1 MKFSQFLT
9 EARTVAGDAA
19 AKRGLQH
26 VGHGYYADRSG
37 QIVAKSEKGQRLVA
51 VDRAEAE
58 AAQAGAEQGAA
69 EDEHLTSGEGLGT
82 IAVTFGR
89 FNPPTIGH
97 EKLLDAVAK
106 EGVDNYR
113 IYPSRTVD
121 PKKNPLEPEIKVK
134 FMNEMYPSHSDA
146 IVNDSGMSNI
156 FNVMVALQDEGYTG
170 VTLVVG
176 SDRVSE
182 FKSLLE
188 KYNGQAYEFE
198 ELNVVSAGERDP
210 DAEGVEGMSASK
222 MRAFAA
228 SGDLESFMEGVPGKN
243 KNIAQRLMT
252 EVRKGMGISDEA
264 EPVTEMWEIAP
275 KLDKQGLREAYISEE
290 VFALDTL
297 VEHLDTGVQ
306 GKIVYRGANYAI
318 FEDENGWQFRC
329 WLTSLMEKAPKYDKE
344 GNDKFDRYKRMV
356 RHKQDKYGPSTL
368 KQRLKHGGVDHNI
381 DNEKK
386 AKMKEETINERGD
399 FWHPDPD
406 KDRKLGGPGANQ
418 RAREDRA
425 ASSKPKSDSKKLR
438 PGESYYEYAKRMKTR
453 KEEKEAHKSADDGSG
468 NDWKIGTDTYRK
480 AVQAMTP
487 GQSVKKFS
495 DFRNSK

>member
-1 MKFSQFLT
+1 MKFTEFLS

-37 QIVAKSEKGQRLVA
+37 NIVAKSEKGQRLVA
-51 VDRAEAE
+51 VDKGEAQ
-58 AAQAGAEQGAA
+58 AAQAGVEQGDQ
-69 EDEHLTSGEGLGT
+69 EDAHLTSGEGLGT
-82 IAVTFGR
+82 VAITFGR

-106 EGVDNYR
+106 EGVDSYR

-121 PKKNPLEPEIKVK
+121 PKKNPLEPEVKVQ
-134 FMNEMYPSHSDA
+134 FMNEMYPSHSEA

-198 ELNVVSAGERDP
+198 ELNVVSAGDRDP

-228 SGDLESFMEGVPGKN
+228 SGDLESFTEGVPGGN
-243 KNIAQRLMT
+243 AAIAKRLMN
-252 EVRKGMGISDEA
+252 EVRKGMGIVEEEQVA
-264 EPVTEMWEIAP
+264 AEMWEIAP
-275 KLDKQGLREAYISEE
+275 KLAQQDLREAYFQKD
-290 VFALDTL
+290 VFEIGQL
-297 VEHLDTGVQ
+297 VEHMDTGVR
-306 GKIVYRGANYAI
+306 GTVKVRGANYVIYETAEGYV
-318 FEDENGWQFRC
+318 FKS
-329 WLTSLMEKAPKYDKE
+329 WLQHIAEVTE
-344 GNDKFDRYKRMV
+344 
-356 RHKQDKYGPSTL
+356 
-368 KQRLKHGGVDHNI
+368 
-381 DNEKK
+381 NEK
-386 AKMKEETINERGD
+386 
-399 FWHPDPD
+399 H
-406 KDRKLGGPGANQ
+406 
-418 RAREDRA
+418 
-425 ASSKPKSDSKKLR
+425 
-438 PGESYYEYAKRMKTR
+438 
-453 KEEKEAHKSADDGSG
+453 HSADDGSG
-468 NDWKIGTDTYRK
+468 NDWKVGTDTYRK
-480 AVQAMTP
+480 AVQEMTP

-495 DFRNSK
+495 DFRKSK

>member
-1 MKFSQFLT
+1 MKFTEFLS

-37 QIVAKSEKGQRLVA
+37 NIVAKSEKGQRLVA
-51 VDRAEAE
+51 VDKSEAQ
-58 AAQAGAEQGAA
+58 AAQAGVEQGDQ
-69 EDEHLTSGEGLGT
+69 EDAHLTSGEGLGT
-82 IAVTFGR
+82 VAITFGR

-106 EGVDNYR
+106 EGVDSYR

-198 ELNVVSAGERDP
+198 ELNVVSAGDRDP

-228 SGDLESFMEGVPGKN
+228 SGDLESFTEGVPGGN
-243 KNIAQRLMT
+243 AAIAKRLMN
-252 EVRKGMGISDEA
+252 EVRKGMGISDEEQVA
-264 EPVTEMWEIAP
+264 AEMWEIAP
-275 KLDKQGLREAYISEE
+275 KLAQQDLREAYIQKDVFE
-290 VFALDTL
+290 VGQL
-297 VEHLDTGVQ
+297 VEHMDTGVR
-306 GKIVYRGANYAI
+306 GTVKVRGANYVIYETAEGYV
-318 FEDENGWQFRC
+318 FKS
-329 WLTSLMEKAPKYDKE
+329 WLQHIAEVT
-344 GNDKFDRYKRMV
+344 
-356 RHKQDKYGPSTL
+356 
-368 KQRLKHGGVDHNI
+368 
-381 DNEKK
+381 
-386 AKMKEETINERGD
+386 
-399 FWHPDPD
+399 
-406 KDRKLGGPGANQ
+406 
-418 RAREDRA
+418 
-425 ASSKPKSDSKKLR
+425 
-438 PGESYYEYAKRMKTR
+438 
-453 KEEKEAHKSADDGSG
+453 EKEKHHSADDGSG
-468 NDWKIGTDTYRK
+468 NDWKVGTDTYRK
-480 AVQAMTP
+480 AVQEMTP

-495 DFRNSK
+495 DFRKSK

>member
-51 VDRAEAE
+51 VDRAEAQ

-69 EDEHLTSGEGLGT
+69 EDEHLSSGEGLGT

-121 PKKNPLEPEIKVK
+121 PKKNPLEPELKVQ
-134 FMNEMYPSHSDA
+134 FMNEMYPSHSEA

-243 KNIAQRLMT
+243 KSIAQRLMT
-252 EVRKGMGISDEA
+252 EVRRGMGIVDEEQVA
-264 EPVTEMWEIAP
+264 AEMWEIAP
-275 KLDKQGLREAYISEE
+275 KLAQQDLREAYFQKD
-290 VFALDTL
+290 VFDIGQL
-297 VEHLDTGVQ
+297 VEHMDTGVR
-306 GKIVYRGANYAI
+306 GTVKVRGANYVIYETAEGYV
-318 FEDENGWQFRC
+318 FKS
-329 WLTSLMEKAPKYDKE
+329 WLQHIAEVSEISEGEKKLPLVKMNTKASNLEKDGSPKAMK
-344 GNDKFDRYKRMV
+344 
-356 RHKQDKYGPSTL
+356 RHKRIVNT
-368 KQRLKHGGVDHNI
+368 
-381 DNEKK
+381 
-386 AKMKEETINERGD
+386 MFGD
-399 FWHPDPD
+399 
-406 KDRKLGGPGANQ
+406 AV
-418 RAREDRA
+418 
-425 ASSKPKSDSKKLR
+425 LR
-438 PGESYYEYAKRMKTR
+438 MTR
-453 KEEKEAHKSADDGSG
+453 REEKEAHKSADDGSG

-487 GQSVKKFS
+487 GQSIKKFS

>member
-1 MKFSQFLT
+1 MKFTEFLS

-37 QIVAKSEKGQRLVA
+37 NIVAKSEKGQRLVA
-51 VDRAEAE
+51 VDKGEAQ
-58 AAQAGAEQGAA
+58 AAQAGVEQGDQ
-69 EDEHLTSGEGLGT
+69 EDAHLTSGEGLGT
-82 IAVTFGR
+82 VAITFGR

-106 EGVDNYR
+106 EGVDSYR

-121 PKKNPLEPEIKVK
+121 PKKNPLEPEVKVQ
-134 FMNEMYPSHSDA
+134 FMNEMYPSHSEA

-198 ELNVVSAGERDP
+198 ELNVVSAGDRDP

-228 SGDLESFMEGVPGKN
+228 SGDLESFTEGVPGGN
-243 KNIAQRLMT
+243 AAIAKRLMN
-252 EVRKGMGISDEA
+252 EVRKGMGIA
-264 EPVTEMWEIAP
+264 EEEQVAAEMWEIAP
-275 KLDKQGLREAYISEE
+275 KLAQQDLREAYFQKD
-290 VFALDTL
+290 VFEIGQL
-297 VEHLDTGVQ
+297 VEHMDTGVR
-306 GKIVYRGANYAI
+306 GTVKVRGANYVIYETAEGYV
-318 FEDENGWQFRC
+318 FKS
-329 WLTSLMEKAPKYDKE
+329 WLQHIAEVTEGEK
-344 GNDKFDRYKRMV
+344 
-356 RHKQDKYGPSTL
+356 H
-368 KQRLKHGGVDHNI
+368 H
-381 DNEKK
+381 
-386 AKMKEETINERGD
+386 
-399 FWHPDPD
+399 
-406 KDRKLGGPGANQ
+406 
-418 RAREDRA
+418 
-425 ASSKPKSDSKKLR
+425 
-438 PGESYYEYAKRMKTR
+438 
-453 KEEKEAHKSADDGSG
+453 SADDGSG
-468 NDWKIGTDTYRK
+468 NDWKVGTDTYRK
-480 AVQAMTP
+480 AVQEMTP

-495 DFRNSK
+495 DFRKSK

>member
-1 MKFSQFLT
+1 MKFTEFLS

-37 QIVAKSEKGQRLVA
+37 NIVAKSEKGQRLVA
-51 VDRAEAE
+51 VDKSEAQ
-58 AAQAGAEQGAA
+58 AAQAGVEQGDQ
-69 EDEHLTSGEGLGT
+69 EDAHLTSGEGLGT
-82 IAVTFGR
+82 VAITFGR

-106 EGVDNYR
+106 EGVDSYR

-198 ELNVVSAGERDP
+198 ELNVVSAGDRDP

-228 SGDLESFMEGVPGKN
+228 SGDLESFTEGVPGGN
-243 KNIAQRLMT
+243 AAIAKRLMN
-252 EVRKGMGISDEA
+252 EVRKGMGIA
-264 EPVTEMWEIAP
+264 EEEQVAAEMWEIAP
-275 KLDKQGLREAYISEE
+275 KLAQQDLREAYFQKD
-290 VFALDTL
+290 VFQIGQL
-297 VEHLDTGVQ
+297 VEHMDTGVR
-306 GKIVYRGANYAI
+306 GTVKVRGANYVIYETAEGYV
-318 FEDENGWQFRC
+318 FKS
-329 WLTSLMEKAPKYDKE
+329 WLQHIAEVSEISEGEKRLPLVKMNNKAASLEKD
-344 GNDKFDRYKRMV
+344 G
-356 RHKQDKYGPSTL
+356 S
-368 KQRLKHGGVDHNI
+368 
-381 DNEKK
+381 KK
-386 AKMKEETINERGD
+386 AMERRKKIGTVMYGD
-399 FWHPDPD
+399 
-406 KDRKLGGPGANQ
+406 AV
-418 RAREDRA
+418 
-425 ASSKPKSDSKKLR
+425 LR
-438 PGESYYEYAKRMKTR
+438 LTR
-453 KEEKEAHKSADDGSG
+453 KEEKEEHKSADDGSG
-468 NDWKIGTDTYRK
+468 NDWKVGTDTYRK
-480 AVQAMTP
+480 AVQEMTP

-495 DFRNSK
+495 DFRKSK

>member
-1 MKFSQFLT
+1 MKFTEFLS

-37 QIVAKSEKGQRLVA
+37 NIVAKSEKGQRLVA
-51 VDRAEAE
+51 VDRSEAQ
-58 AAQAGAEQGAA
+58 AAQAGVEQGDQ
-69 EDEHLTSGEGLGT
+69 EDAHLTSGEGLGT
-82 IAVTFGR
+82 VAITFGR

-106 EGVDNYR
+106 EGVDSYR

-198 ELNVVSAGERDP
+198 ELNVVSAGDRDP

-228 SGDLESFMEGVPGKN
+228 SGDLESFTEGVPGGN
-243 KNIAQRLMT
+243 AAIAKRLMN
-252 EVRKGMGISDEA
+252 EVRKGMGISDEEQVA
-264 EPVTEMWEIAP
+264 AEMWEIAP
-275 KLDKQGLREAYISEE
+275 KLAQQDLREAYIQKDVFE
-290 VFALDTL
+290 VGQL
-297 VEHLDTGVQ
+297 VEHMDTGVR
-306 GKIVYRGANYAI
+306 GTVKVRGANYVI
-318 FEDENGWQFRC
+318 YETVEGYVFKS
-329 WLTSLMEKAPKYDKE
+329 WLQHIAEVT
-344 GNDKFDRYKRMV
+344 
-356 RHKQDKYGPSTL
+356 
-368 KQRLKHGGVDHNI
+368 
-381 DNEKK
+381 
-386 AKMKEETINERGD
+386 
-399 FWHPDPD
+399 
-406 KDRKLGGPGANQ
+406 
-418 RAREDRA
+418 
-425 ASSKPKSDSKKLR
+425 
-438 PGESYYEYAKRMKTR
+438 
-453 KEEKEAHKSADDGSG
+453 EKEKHHSADDGSG
-468 NDWKIGTDTYRK
+468 NDWKVGTDTYRK
-480 AVQAMTP
+480 AVQEMTP

-495 DFRNSK
+495 DFRKSK

>member
-1 MKFSQFLT
+1 MKFTEFLS

-37 QIVAKSEKGQRLVA
+37 NIVAKSEKGQRLVA
-51 VDRAEAE
+51 VDKGEAQ
-58 AAQAGAEQGAA
+58 AAQAGVEQGDQ
-69 EDEHLTSGEGLGT
+69 EDAHLTSGEGLGT
-82 IAVTFGR
+82 VAITFGR

-106 EGVDNYR
+106 EGVDSYR

-121 PKKNPLEPEIKVK
+121 PKKNPLEPEVKVQ
-134 FMNEMYPSHSDA
+134 FMNEMYPSHSEA

-198 ELNVVSAGERDP
+198 ELNVVSAGDRDP

-228 SGDLESFMEGVPGKN
+228 SGDLESFTEGVPGGN
-243 KNIAQRLMT
+243 AAIAKRLMN
-252 EVRKGMGISDEA
+252 EVRKGMGISEEEQVA
-264 EPVTEMWEIAP
+264 AEMWEIAP
-275 KLDKQGLREAYISEE
+275 KLAQQDLREAYFQKD
-290 VFALDTL
+290 VFEIGQL
-297 VEHLDTGVQ
+297 VEHMDTGVR
-306 GKIVYRGANYAI
+306 GTVKVRGANYVI
-318 FEDENGWQFRC
+318 YETVEGYVFKS
-329 WLTSLMEKAPKYDKE
+329 WLQHIAEVT
-344 GNDKFDRYKRMV
+344 
-356 RHKQDKYGPSTL
+356 
-368 KQRLKHGGVDHNI
+368 
-381 DNEKK
+381 
-386 AKMKEETINERGD
+386 
-399 FWHPDPD
+399 
-406 KDRKLGGPGANQ
+406 
-418 RAREDRA
+418 
-425 ASSKPKSDSKKLR
+425 
-438 PGESYYEYAKRMKTR
+438 
-453 KEEKEAHKSADDGSG
+453 EKEKHHSADDGSG
-468 NDWKIGTDTYRK
+468 NDWKIGTDKYRM

-487 GQSVKKFS
+487 GQATKKFS
-495 DFRNSK
+495 DFRKSVKNK